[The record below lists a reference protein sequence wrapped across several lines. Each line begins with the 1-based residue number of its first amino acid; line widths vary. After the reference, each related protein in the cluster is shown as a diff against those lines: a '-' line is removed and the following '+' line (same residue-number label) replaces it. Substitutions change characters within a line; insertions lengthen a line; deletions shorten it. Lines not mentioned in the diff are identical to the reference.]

1 MNTNTHTFKTGLRG
15 LLVLVTIC
23 CLSACSSMSR
33 QAATSSVI
41 SPNQT
46 LESSTSCKAVGTATV
61 SSGPIV
67 LPSVTPS
74 FIQQT
79 SAWVDPSTNQP
90 YAAPVSRVNHSAIS
104 FSAAEARADVPVHLQ
119 GHPNSIHPHHTPT
132 VGDPCRMCQLHG
144 TMCDACLSLLFPDE
158 YISDGGDRGLPFHY
172 EDGRYAGFESAD
184 TIVEYKD
191 HTGESEVKVTNRV
204 SVYSPRFA
212 AVRTVSVPSEGTV
225 SQFASGADKT
235 LKLHDLN
242 AGIGSTLHNEYA
254 SAGGVRMRARPS
266 GLEGESDPDTVGQIT
281 TAGRNDK
288 LQNIFQNLLFL
299 STGRFEQSEAATLA
313 EHMNAA
319 EQWTRHLSPT
329 ITAHTSS
336 GNQVE
341 ARFKPMEIVGLED
354 SRKTRGE
361 LQIVKLADKK
371 VAVAGD
377 VITFTLRYD
386 NLGDFELKSIR
397 IVDNLTPRLEY
408 IEGSVSFGDREGTL
422 QSYDNNEGS
431 LILQFKLNED
441 LPGHTGG
448 VITFQTR
455 VRPFANETE

>member
-1 MNTNTHTFKTGLRG
+1 MNTTNHIFKTGLRR
-15 LLVLVTIC
+15 LLVIVTIC
-23 CLSACSSMSR
+23 SLSACSSMSR

-46 LESSTSCKAVGTATV
+46 LESSTSRKAVGTATV

-67 LPSVTPS
+67 PPSVTPS

-79 SAWVDPSTNQP
+79 SAVVDPSTNQP
-90 YAAPVSRVNHSAIS
+90 YAVPVSRVNNSAIS

-119 GHPNSIHPHHTPT
+119 GHPNSIHPHHTAT

-144 TMCDACLSLLFPDE
+144 TMCDACLSLSFPDE

-172 EDGRYAGFESAD
+172 EDGRYAGFESED
-184 TIVEYKD
+184 TIVEYQD
-191 HTGESEVKVTNRV
+191 HTGEAEVKVTNRV

-235 LKLHDLN
+235 LKLHDINSGL
-242 AGIGSTLHNEYA
+242 GSTLHNEYA
-254 SAGGVRMRARPS
+254 SAGGVRMRSRPS

-319 EQWTRHLSPT
+319 EHWTRHLSPT
-329 ITAHTSS
+329 ITAHSSS
-336 GNQVE
+336 GI
-341 ARFKPMEIVGLED
+341 RSKPVSNRWKLSVWKTVAKHAATCKSSNWPTKKWP
-354 SRKTRGE
+354 SRVT
-361 LQIVKLADKK
+361 
-371 VAVAGD
+371 
-377 VITFTLRYD
+377 
-386 NLGDFELKSIR
+386 
-397 IVDNLTPRLEY
+397 
-408 IEGSVSFGDREGTL
+408 
-422 QSYDNNEGS
+422 
-431 LILQFKLNED
+431 
-441 LPGHTGG
+441 
-448 VITFQTR
+448 
-455 VRPFANETE
+455 

>member
-1 MNTNTHTFKTGLRG
+1 MNTNHKTIQTGLRR
-15 LLVLVTIC
+15 LIVLVTIC
-23 CLSACSSMSR
+23 SLSACSSMSR
-33 QAATSSVI
+33 QAATSSVV
-41 SPNQT
+41 SPNQSF
-46 LESSTSCKAVGTATV
+46 ESSTSRKSVGTASI

-67 LPSVTPS
+67 PPSVTPS

-79 SAWVDPSTNQP
+79 SGWEDQTGQP
-90 YAAPVSRVNHSAIS
+90 YAAPVSRMNNSAIS
-104 FSAAEARADVPVHLQ
+104 FSAAEARSDVPVHLQ
-119 GHPNSIHPHHTPT
+119 GHPTSMQPHHTPT

-144 TMCDACLSLLFPDE
+144 TMCEACLSLSFPDE

-172 EDGRYAGFESAD
+172 EDHQYAGFESED
-184 TIVEYKD
+184 TIAEYQD
-191 HTGESEVKVTNRV
+191 HTGEAEVKVTNRV
-204 SVYSPRFA
+204 SIYSPRFA

-225 SQFASGADKT
+225 SQFASGAEKT
-235 LKLHDLN
+235 LKLHDIN
-242 AGIGSTLHNEYA
+242 AGIGSTMHNEYA
-254 SAGGVRMRARPS
+254 AAGGVRMRSRPS

-288 LQNIFQNLLFL
+288 LQNVFQNLLFL

-319 EQWTRHLSPT
+319 EQWTRNLSPT
-329 ITAHTSS
+329 ITAHSAY

-341 ARFKPMEIVGLED
+341 ASFKPMEIVGLED
-354 SRKTRGE
+354 SRKTRGD

-371 VAVAGD
+371 VAAPGD

-386 NLGDFELKSIR
+386 NLGDFELKKIR
-397 IVDNLTPRLEY
+397 VVDNLTPRLEY
-408 IEGSVSFGDREGTL
+408 IEGSVNFGDRDGTL

-455 VRPFANETE
+455 VRPFANDAE